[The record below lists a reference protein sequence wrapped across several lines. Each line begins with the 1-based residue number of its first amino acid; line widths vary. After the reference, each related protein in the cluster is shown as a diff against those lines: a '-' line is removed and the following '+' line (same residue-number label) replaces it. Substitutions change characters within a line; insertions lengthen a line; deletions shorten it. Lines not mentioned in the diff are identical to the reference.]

1 MGVGTWEYRASGGM
15 ETWKMMLET
24 RYLPLRNRAAVR
36 VRWEKSKPFTGACVT
51 RPIEVVPIP
60 GTVISNN
67 TAAFGDSTGAWA
79 RGP

>member
-1 MGVGTWEYRASGGM
+1 
-15 ETWKMMLET
+15 MMLEM
-24 RYLPLRNRAAVR
+24 RYLRLRSRATVR
-36 VRWEKSKPFTGACVT
+36 VRREKPKPFTGACVT

-67 TAAFGDSTGAWA
+67 TAAFGDSAGAWA